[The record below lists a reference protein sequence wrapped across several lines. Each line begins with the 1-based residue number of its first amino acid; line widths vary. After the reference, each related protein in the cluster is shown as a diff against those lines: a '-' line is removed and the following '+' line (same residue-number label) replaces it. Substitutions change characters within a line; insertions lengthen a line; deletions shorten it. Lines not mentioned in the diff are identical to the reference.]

1 LKRLDA
7 ADQQHSADSIVIIG
21 GGAGGLELATKL
33 GRKFRKSA
41 RDIILIDQNRTH
53 IWKPLLHEVA
63 AGSLN
68 ADVDGVDYL
77 ALGQQNGF
85 TFHLGR
91 VNGLD
96 RQLQRV
102 LLEPLIDSQGQTVLD
117 ARSVNYGTLVFAL
130 GSITNDFGTKGASEH
145 CIFLDSPQ
153 SAERFHTR
161 LLNEF
166 LKLQADHNNHILEI
180 VIVGAG
186 ATGVELAAEL
196 YKTTELLMCY
206 GYNHLSAN
214 RLKVTLVEAGER
226 LLPALPQ
233 RISDNTKRE
242 LEKLGVDIQLGTVV
256 SEVSQNGL
264 HTKDGR
270 LIPAKMSVWAAG
282 IKAPAFLSNIGELET
297 NRINQLVVNYDLLTT
312 RDINIFA
319 IGDCAQ
325 KRDFITRKLVP
336 TMLASTACAEARIA
350 GMNLYNL
357 NVVKTFSGT
366 IAIYSTALNET
377 GFGTAGL
384 TEQQA
389 KEENIEAITGIFEG
403 INRHP
408 GNLPDSH
415 KQIVKLIAAKQSGVI
430 IGGEVI
436 GGKETGELTNV
447 IGMAIQNRMTVNS
460 LITMQ
465 IGTHP
470 CLTASPAA
478 YPLIKAAEQ
487 IVYKQINN

>member
-1 LKRLDA
+1 MKRLDA

-96 RQLQRV
+96 RQGQQV

-117 ARSVNYGTLVFAL
+117 ARTVNYGTLVFAL
-130 GSITNDFGTKGASEH
+130 GSVTNDFGTKGASEH

-282 IKAPAFLSNIGELET
+282 IKAPAFLNNIGELET

-319 IGDCAQ
+319 IGDCAGC
-325 KRDFITRKLVP
+325 ITPKGVKVPPRAQSAHQMASHVYKNILLREANKAMLPYEYVDYGSLVS
-336 TMLASTACAEARIA
+336 LST
-350 GMNLYNL
+350 
-357 NVVKTFSGT
+357 
-366 IAIYSTALNET
+366 YSTIGSLM
-377 GFGTAGL
+377 
-384 TEQQA
+384 
-389 KEENIEAITGIFEG
+389 
-403 INRHP
+403 
-408 GNLPDSH
+408 GNLTKGSMFIEGRLARLIYIGLYRMH
-415 KQIVKLIAAKQSGVI
+415 QVVLYGRVRTFLIMIVNRLNRRLRPNLKL
-430 IGGEVI
+430 
-436 GGKETGELTNV
+436 
-447 IGMAIQNRMTVNS
+447 
-460 LITMQ
+460 
-465 IGTHP
+465 H
-470 CLTASPAA
+470 
-478 YPLIKAAEQ
+478 
-487 IVYKQINN
+487 

>member
-1 LKRLDA
+1 MKRLDA

-96 RQLQRV
+96 RQGQQV

-117 ARSVNYGTLVFAL
+117 ARTVNYGTLVFAL
-130 GSITNDFGTKGASEH
+130 GSVTNDFGTKGASEH

-256 SEVSQNGL
+256 SEVSQHGL

-282 IKAPAFLSNIGELET
+282 IKAPAFLNNIGELET

-319 IGDCAQ
+319 IGDCA
-325 KRDFITRKLVP
+325 DCITPKGVKVPPRAQSAHQMASHVYKNILLREANKAMLPYEYVDYGSLVS
-336 TMLASTACAEARIA
+336 LST
-350 GMNLYNL
+350 
-357 NVVKTFSGT
+357 
-366 IAIYSTALNET
+366 YSTIGSLM
-377 GFGTAGL
+377 
-384 TEQQA
+384 
-389 KEENIEAITGIFEG
+389 
-403 INRHP
+403 
-408 GNLPDSH
+408 GNLTKGSMFIEGRLARLIYIGLYRMH
-415 KQIVKLIAAKQSGVI
+415 QVVLYGRVRTFLIMIVNRLNRRLRPNLKL
-430 IGGEVI
+430 
-436 GGKETGELTNV
+436 
-447 IGMAIQNRMTVNS
+447 
-460 LITMQ
+460 
-465 IGTHP
+465 H
-470 CLTASPAA
+470 
-478 YPLIKAAEQ
+478 
-487 IVYKQINN
+487 